1 MDLKEMS
8 DKDQIKSCIDLYYEG
23 CCESDSSK
31 IKQAFDKNAMISGY
45 LPDGLHEM
53 NLDEFAGFVDAQQPS
68 PKERGDSSFLEILSC
83 EILGETALV
92 KIREAYLGMIFIDS
106 FSFLR
111 KEDTWRIYTKLF
123 HVES

>member
-68 PKERGDSSFLEILSC
+68 PRERGDSPFLEILSC

>member
-1 MDLKEMS
+1 MS
-8 DKDQIKSCIDLYYEG
+8 DIDQIKSCIDLYYEG

-31 IKQAFDKNAMISGY
+31 IKKAFDKNAMISGY

-68 PKERGDSSFLEILSC
+68 PKEKGDKPFLEILSC

-92 KIREAYLGMIFIDS
+92 KIKEQYLGMIFIDS

-111 KEDTWRIYTKLF
+111 KDDTWRIYTKLF